1 MTKPE
6 PLSCNKC
13 AMCCKMAGYVE
24 MSNYDVSRLAKHLG
38 LTPKQFEEKHLVHVT
53 RAGKK
58 WLKDEHQT
66 CQFLGANHSC
76 TVYEARPTPCRGYV
90 CWDQDDKTVYEFAR
104 FAQWS
109 TKKVRETELEEAE
122 AEGRKLR
129 PPRPRRAAARP
140 AT

>member
-1 MTKPE
+1 MTSSE
-6 PLSCNKC
+6 PLTCEKC

-24 MSNYDVSRLAKHLG
+24 MSNYDVARLAKHLG
-38 LTPKQFEEKHLVHVT
+38 LTPAEFKEKHLVQIT
-53 RAGKK
+53 RAGKM

-66 CQFLGANHSC
+66 CQFLGANHAC

-109 TKKVRETELEEAE
+109 TNKVRAKEAE
-122 AEGRKLR
+122 EMKAEGRKLR
-129 PPRPRRAAARP
+129 KPKPRTSQKRA
-140 AT
+140 

>member
-1 MTKPE
+1 MAEAE
-6 PLSCNKC
+6 PLECEKC

-24 MSNYDVSRLAKHLG
+24 MSNYDVARLAKHLG
-38 LTPKQFEEKHLVHVT
+38 LTPAEFKEKHLVQIT
-53 RAGKK
+53 RAGKM

-66 CQFLGANHSC
+66 CQFLGANHAC

-109 TKKVRETELEEAE
+109 TNKVRAAEVEEMK

-129 PPRPRRAAARP
+129 KPRPRATRP
-140 AT
+140 QA